1 MKMKTVL
8 VLASVFI
15 LVLVAG
21 SAMAGDPLKRDEE
34 FLESDPDQDYIPTW
48 MEFILGTDPYN
59 ADSDNDGLP
68 DNWEYENLMD
78 PADASD
84 AHLDYDYLPQ
94 GEGLV
99 GERDCE
105 FNFRAIKKDIDIW
118 PANRD
123 MSFEDLV
130 FIEDGIHYDNY
141 EEYYRPYH
149 DQYDEYKIKIMHT
162 RPRDSNTDDDWLL
175 DPDDYEPLNY
185 DNDGVGAGGADII
198 DTDDNDEYYMEKAPE
213 VKLKNQEITPVLPFN
228 EIEDYLVDDKFEID
242 IDNNN
247 FKSQPPTND
256 EKKAVDMDN
265 DGI

>member
-1 MKMKTVL
+1 MKTVL

-21 SAMAGDPLKRDEE
+21 SAMAGNPLKKDEE
-34 FLESDPDQDYIPTW
+34 FLESDPDMDYIPTW

-94 GEGLV
+94 VEGLV

-105 FNFRAIKKDIDIW
+105 WGFQAIKKDIDVW
-118 PANRD
+118 PANRGI
-123 MSFEDLV
+123 SFDELV
-130 FIEDGIHYDNY
+130 FIEDGTHYDNY

-149 DQYDEYKIKIMHT
+149 DQNDGNKLKLMHT
-162 RPRDSNTDDDWLL
+162 NPRNPNSDGDNLL
-175 DPDDYEPLNY
+175 DPDDWEPLNY
-185 DNDGVGAGGADII
+185 PNDGLGAGGVDKPKII
-198 DTDDNDEYYMEKAPE
+198 ENEKVNKEKGPE
-213 VKLKNQEITPVLPFN
+213 VANKIQQITPVIPQN
-228 EIEDYLVDDKFEID
+228 EDFDFQLQYNYEIK
-242 IDNNN
+242 ID
-247 FKSQPPTND
+247 SPTQD
-256 EKKAVDMDN
+256 ENKAVDMDN
-265 DGI
+265 DGF